1 MRPSAGVRG
10 NGRTTQMPDG
20 LGVPEFSAAV
30 GKKSGHADVGKVS
43 SRYFQIG
50 RQVARAVIADGSLIC
65 VRGVRF

>member
-1 MRPSAGVRG
+1 
-10 NGRTTQMPDG
+10 MPDG